1 MEELILH
8 FNTKSNSEKSINEID
23 TRLTINLFEITVQIY
38 RPEKVP
44 MIQNISLGFVDTIE
58 KAHKYITE
66 YIAVIER
73 THKGMQR
80 VLTGT
85 HTSLRKYD
93 DFLGFTYCSLEY
105 KISVIGLVFFA
116 PDPQIKIL

>member
-1 MEELILH
+1 MEDLILH
-8 FNTKSNSEKSINEID
+8 FNRPKNLVSEIE
-23 TRLTINLFEITVQIY
+23 TRLTMNLFEITVQIY

-44 MIQNISLGFVDTIE
+44 MIQNFSLGFVDTIE
-58 KAHKYITE
+58 KAHKY
-66 YIAVIER
+66 VIDYVTMIEKK
-73 THKGMQR
+73 HKNMQR

-105 KISVIGLVFFA
+105 KISIIGLVFFA
-116 PDPQIKIL
+116 PDPQIKVL